1 ASGIH
6 LVAEILEC
14 IDASWHSCSL
24 ACCCRQS
31 WWPPSV
37 SLLQTACDIV
47 DCLGRVDEVCFVDDE
62 QVTNL
67 CEACLESLD
76 LIAQLRHQN
85 YNGGVDCR
93 CNLNLCLA
101 GSHSLDDND
110 AHPGRV
116 QYTYRVSCRASESS

>member
-1 ASGIH
+1 MF
-6 LVAEILEC
+6 LEFFERVY
-14 IDASWHSCSL
+14 DRRYTCSFDCYSL
-24 ACCCRQS
+24 QNRR
-31 WWPPSV
+31 PPSIFH
-37 SLLQTACDIV
+37 LQTACDIV